1 VRVKR
6 QNVVVG
12 GIAVAVI
19 CIIPAVIALKLGPS
33 DDGLAVEFAAEPP
46 LAPVGSAVISG
57 RLRGHKEVDF
67 SIDGKPRPTEGR
79 KVEVATCDLGPGLH
93 VARLETSSDASTR
106 AGQPLWERTVALG
119 FLQGPFDDPAA
130 WHPCAAQLHIGQAF
144 LEDFADRALSRSLS
158 ELMSASPGMPGVHNT
173 KVALVWTGDGVD
185 CAAHLEFPNGKDLEL
200 GGHIRIWVDKRHDLH
215 FERVGEVKVS
225 GSQIEVWRDAGRK
238 EGAKQGAFIGA
249 KKGALWGLL
258 GGPVGELLGLG
269 VGALIG
275 RDKGAKV
282 GVVMA
287 DEQVHARV
295 TETVDKDGV
304 AAIERMLRLPPSFEM
319 ADGIGVHVRY
329 CETLVV
335 EPRRRVSIGFDVQTI
350 LASPRVVATPGPPER
365 PSVEPPFEAGRLP
378 AFAVDVSPT
387 LLNAF
392 LESWWRSGALTNLV
406 NEASRLDAINGSPN
420 GDKLEFKVEHVEP
433 LLPPSLEILDGTAVL
448 RAAETQLTLVS
459 KGKGKAKERDAR
471 LFADVGV
478 VPRYAAATQE
488 LHLDWQL
495 LDLAATCHD
504 PDAKT
509 GHVLLH
515 PCYADLLQI
524 VKDRAFAVPNPG
536 VERSLELP
544 LHQLLF
550 KGDGKRGLSFLMSH
564 LSHISPT
571 LLDSRGA
578 PWVRITADAAL

>member
-1 VRVKR
+1 MSVPRR
-6 QNVVVG
+6 NVAVG
-12 GIAVAVI
+12 AVAVAI
-19 CIIPAVIALKLGPS
+19 LCAVPALLALKWGAG
-33 DDGLAVEFAAEPP
+33 DDGLAVEFATEPP
-46 LAPVGSAVISG
+46 LAPAGSVVISG
-57 RLRGHKEVDF
+57 LLHGLKDVDF
-67 SIDGKPRPTEGR
+67 SVDGRPRPTEGH
-79 KVEVATCDLGPGLH
+79 KFEVATCDLGPGLH

-119 FLQGPFDDPAA
+119 FLEGPFDDPAA
-130 WHPCAAQLHIGQAF
+130 WHACAAQLHIGQLF
-144 LEDFADRALSRSLS
+144 LEDFADRALSKSLS
-158 ELMSASPGMPGVHNT
+158 ELLSAAPGMPGVHGT
-173 KVALVWTGDGVD
+173 KVALVWAGDGVD
-185 CAAHLEFPNGKDLEL
+185 CAAHLEFPNGKDLQL
-200 GGHIRIWVDKRHDLH
+200 GGHIRIWVDEKHDLH
-215 FERVGEVKVS
+215 FERVGEVQVS
-225 GSQIEVWRDAGRK
+225 GSQIEVWREAGRK

-249 KKGALWGLL
+249 RKGALWGLL
-258 GGPVGELLGLG
+258 GGPIGELIGVGLG
-269 VGALIG
+269 AILG
-275 RDKGAKV
+275 RDRGAKV

-304 AAIERMLRLPPSFEM
+304 AAIEQMLRLPPSFEM
-319 ADGIGVHVRY
+319 ADGLSVHVRY

-350 LASPRVVATPGPPER
+350 LAAPRLVATPGPPER
-365 PSVEPPFEAGRLP
+365 PSIEPPFEAGRLP
-378 AFAVDVSPT
+378 AFSVDVSPT

-392 LESWWRSGALTNLV
+392 LESWWRSGALTSLM
-406 NEASRLDAINGSPN
+406 NEAPRLDAINGSPN
-420 GDKLEFKVEHVEP
+420 GDKLAFTVQHVEP
-433 LLPPSLEILDGTAVL
+433 LLPPSLEVLDGAAVL

-459 KGKGKAKERDAR
+459 KGKGKERDAR

-504 PDAKT
+504 PSAKT

-524 VKDRAFAVPNPG
+524 VKDRAFALPNPG
-536 VERSLELP
+536 IERSLELP

-550 KGDGKRGLSFLMSH
+550 KGGGKRGLSYLMSH
-564 LSHISPT
+564 LSRISPSII
-571 LLDSRGA
+571 DSRGA